1 MMSNGDLDPDW
12 YGAPASTLMTGMAAL
27 YAAYGFAGILLGNLG
42 SMADIV
48 PAYQAD
54 GTYFLLSGRIYTAIA
69 ATAVVVATYAV
80 TRELRVSHFWS
91 GLAALVIALSP
102 LMIGYSWL
110 VRMDMF
116 QVLFML
122 LALLMVLRAL
132 RKPTLTAFVLAGVF
146 VGLGVASKYPAVVV
160 AIPILAAAIVLA
172 GQGRLSIRASIGY
185 LVSAGVA
192 SLIAAAVVAPYLFI
206 DFEEVLAH
214 VERENRS
221 THLGHTG
228 QGFFTDLWDYLNVA
242 LPQALKGPG
251 TLLGIIGLGSM
262 LASRRGWLLPLA
274 FAIYLLFISYLSLW
288 WVRWALP
295 LVPLAAIGAVFLA
308 HRLELRLRPR
318 LPAFVTYGARIAVAA
333 LLLVPVAIPT
343 AEMVWSRATTDDVR
357 VEAAKWMDANIPA
370 GSTLVIESYVP
381 QVLAEE
387 YECSSRSMVRS
398 SAGRSSAIRSGRPG
412 SSAHWAMARAT

>member
-1 MMSNGDLDPDW
+1 MALFGCLTGSLLAIAPRVVLIGAWLVADRWQQVWDGTVLIPLVGIVFLPYTTVMYLLVWTPAGIAGYAWVWLALGLLLDVAHMGFVATDAGEGRRGTSEALDWLRRSTRRTIDVVRGTPLLVWLIFLVALVVRLVGTPYALPQQLDPDEPIFVDGALRMISNGDLDPDW

-80 TRELRVSHFWS
+80 TRELRVSHFSS

-116 QVLFML
+116 QVLLML

-192 SLIAAAVVAPYLFI
+192 SLIAAAVVARYLFI

-214 VERENRS
+214 VERENR
-221 THLGHTG
+221 
-228 QGFFTDLWDYLNVA
+228 
-242 LPQALKGPG
+242 
-251 TLLGIIGLGSM
+251 
-262 LASRRGWLLPLA
+262 
-274 FAIYLLFISYLSLW
+274 
-288 WVRWALP
+288 VR
-295 LVPLAAIGAVFLA
+295 
-308 HRLELRLRPR
+308 
-318 LPAFVTYGARIAVAA
+318 T
-333 LLLVPVAIPT
+333 
-343 AEMVWSRATTDDVR
+343 SD
-357 VEAAKWMDANIPA
+357 IPA
-370 GSTLVIESYVP
+370 R
-381 QVLAEE
+381 A
-387 YECSSRSMVRS
+387 SSRIC
-398 SAGRSSAIRSGRPG
+398 G
-412 SSAHWAMARAT
+412 TT